1 MKLPYSMIREL
12 IETSLSAEQVGDML
26 TMLGFELEG
35 IEEVEGEPVLEIK
48 VVANRGDGLSSLGLA
63 REILAKDPESKP
75 TELYNR
81 LSSLSVSSS
90 DIGFSITIESD
101 FCSRYAGQI
110 YQNVQNGESPA
121 WLQQRLRQANQR
133 PISLLVDLTNYVML
147 EMGQPLHAFDLDK
160 LKGSAIVVREAR
172 AGEKLTT
179 LNEVEHAL
187 RDGDL
192 LICDAERPVAL
203 AGIMGGLETEV
214 GASTRNMFLE
224 SAHFSSDAIRPT
236 RRALNIS
243 TEASYRFERSV
254 DPLGVTR
261 ALARFAELYTSITGQ
276 NPTSDITEVVRLQPE
291 TCTLNLRL
299 DRTRALLGME
309 VSDVECETYLTK
321 LGFTVSTNATGQT
334 VTAPSWRQD
343 IELEEDLIE
352 EVGRVH
358 GYDKIPALL
367 PEGTIQGGGVFGLYR
382 IIETAKKSM
391 LRCGLDQMW
400 SHSLR
405 SESPL
410 DFNPL
415 RRIEVRNPHSP
426 ELRFLRSSL
435 LAGLAEAALK
445 NGGKNVHV
453 FEIGKVFVK
462 GDFEHDESPELA
474 ILVTGQLETPHFVQ
488 KDVPNADFWTVKGI
502 IEELGHL
509 VQDDVSFAL
518 PRLPDHRFHPTRQ
531 AGIMVDD
538 GKLWVGTMG
547 QIHPDVALQ
556 LGLPEQTFM
565 AEVDLLVF
573 FQNPDRPFTLTPL
586 SRNPSVRRDIAVVFP
601 TSLPYS
607 DIEAKIRERA
617 GSVLEKVTLFD
628 VYTGTGIE
636 PGMQSLG
643 IAMQLRKMN
652 ENMNDVEANAVR
664 DAVVA
669 GLAELGGRI
678 R

>member
-1 MKLPYSMIREL
+1 MIREL
-12 IETSLSAEQVGDML
+12 VETSLSADEVGEML

-63 REILAKDPESKP
+63 REILAKDPDSKP
-75 TELYNR
+75 TELYLR
-81 LSSLSVSSS
+81 LGARNISAQSS
-90 DIGFSITIESD
+90 GFAITIESD
-101 FCSRYAGQI
+101 LCSRYAGQI
-110 YQNVQNGESPA
+110 YHDVQNGDSPA

-160 LKGSAIVVREAR
+160 LKGPGIRVREALS
-172 AGEKLTT
+172 GEKLTT
-179 LNEVEHAL
+179 LNEIEHTL
-187 RDGDL
+187 RAGDL
-192 LICDAERPVAL
+192 LICDEERPIAL
-203 AGIMGGLETEV
+203 AGIMGGLDTEV

-254 DPLGVTR
+254 DPAGVIV
-261 ALARFAELYTSITGQ
+261 ALARFAELYTAITGRA
-276 NPTSDITEVVRLQPE
+276 PSSPITEVVRSEPQPR
-291 TCTLNLRL
+291 TLNLRL
-299 DRTRALLGME
+299 DRTKALLGME
-309 VSDVECETYLTK
+309 VSHAECEGYLTK
-321 LGFTVSTNATGQT
+321 LGFTVTTTDTGQT
-334 VTAPSWRQD
+334 VTAPTWRQD

-358 GYDKIPALL
+358 GYDKIPSIL
-367 PEGTIQGGGVFGLYR
+367 PEGSSQGGGVFGLYR
-382 IIETAKKSM
+382 IIETAKKTM

-405 SESPL
+405 CESPL
-410 DFNPL
+410 DFNPV

-445 NGGKNVHV
+445 NGGKNVHL

-474 ILVTGQLETPHFVQ
+474 ILVTGQLETPHFSQ
-488 KDVPNADFWTVKGI
+488 KEVPSADFWTVKGI

-531 AGIMVDD
+531 SGIMVDG

-547 QIHPDVALQ
+547 QIHPDIALE

-573 FQNPDRPFTLTPL
+573 FQNPDSPFTLVPL

-601 TSLPYS
+601 TSVAYS
-607 DIEAKIRERA
+607 EIEASIHQSA
-617 GSVLEKVTLFD
+617 GPMLENVTLFD

-652 ENMNDVEANAVR
+652 ENMNDEEANAVR
-664 DAVVA
+664 DSVVA
-669 GLAELGGRI
+669 GLSRLGGRI